1 MIWIITPFQTRWAG
15 GIRNSLYSLQ
25 SSSVD
30 ASSYSDEPA
39 GVLSRQ
45 VAGGANWCRWWRTW
59 LEKKLPTEEQPGVC
73 WSSFDIGRRRVSR
86 ACWCVFQTSFWIDN
100 SGKPVGIGESIYQ
113 FSSYI
118 CNLDAKKWRTSTRIS
133 VLSISWKCVLAY
145 VVACARW
152 KFHWPEMGRIYPH
165 DCILQIHDAT
175 LPEEVQGAG
184 DIRQQLTAVGHISNW
199 PERWLLLLA
208 TRKAKADQPSCG
220 AYILIGWPLSGIF
233 TYPLQPTEPIVMF
246 LKKQLNSYL
255 TNPFPQV

>member
-1 MIWIITPFQTRWAG
+1 MPKNG
-15 GIRNSLYSLQ
+15 GPVPGFPCCPSLE
-25 SSSVD
+25 SVFWLMWWHVLGGNFTGQKEL
-30 ASSYSDEPA
+30 SDSPR
-39 GVLSRQ
+39 RQ
-45 VAGGANWCRWWRTW
+45 
-59 LEKKLPTEEQPGVC
+59 LELWDEMV
-73 WSSFDIGRRRVSR
+73 
-86 ACWCVFQTSFWIDN
+86 
-100 SGKPVGIGESIYQ
+100 
-113 FSSYI
+113 
-118 CNLDAKKWRTSTRIS
+118 IS
-133 VLSISWKCVLAY
+133 EY
-145 VVACARW
+145 
-152 KFHWPEMGRIYPH
+152 FHWAEMGRIYPH

-220 AYILIGWPLSGIF
+220 AYMLIGWPLSGIF